1 MKTSFERDRDAMNK
15 AAARLLQSE
24 RKAGNDK
31 ITHDQIKRRIVEAV
45 QKKNR

>member
-1 MKTSFERDRDAMNK
+1 MSTSFERDRDAMNK
-15 AAARLLQSE
+15 AAARLLESE